1 MKFWCTHRD
10 LGLLDLPDLP
20 LGRRNR
26 AGGLRGETGGIVKTL
41 LSVEAGF
48 HHHLPLTYSGK
59 ASHSPLSLSLSHCLS
74 LHARKLPSVS
84 QATTEWVEWSCAAC
98 VVVRGGWGRRSGVGG
113 GVGGSVTKSS
123 LRLSCC
129 HTSFKVWRL
138 RGDGCCLSG
147 GLHHPPHP
155 HTSTPHPCREREGG
169 GEKDQWRGIKESKKR
184 RWRKGDLFT
193 WSPPHLPPQR
203 GW

>member
-59 ASHSPLSLSLSHCLS
+59 ASHSPLSLSLSFSLLS
-74 LHARKLPSVS
+74 LTVFPSTQGSCLQSHKLQPS
-84 QATTEWVEWSCAAC
+84 EWSGAALH
-98 VVVRGGWGRRSGVGG
+98 VWWWWG
-113 GVGGSVTKSS
+113 
-123 LRLSCC
+123 
-129 HTSFKVWRL
+129 
-138 RGDGCCLSG
+138 
-147 GLHHPPHP
+147 
-155 HTSTPHPCREREGG
+155 EGG
-169 GEKDQWRGIKESKKR
+169 GEAGGVGLEGGS
-184 RWRKGDLFT
+184 RWERDEV
-193 WSPPHLPPQR
+193 
-203 GW
+203 